1 MEDLLK
7 YWNTNLQW
15 PKIIAFEPWK
25 ITTGDYIADRN
36 TEENYEYAK
45 LFAAMAVVIPDN
57 GYILYA
63 DNNDDWDGG
72 DHQHAYYD
80 FYLTDFGKPTSGM
93 VEVVEG
99 VAYKQFEKGVI
110 VYNRT
115 LSEAEVTLPNGKK
128 FKVGPVEGLFLEGY

>member
-25 ITTGDYIADRN
+25 ITTGDYVVDRN
-36 TEENYEYAK
+36 TEENYKYAK
-45 LFAAMAVVIPDN
+45 LFAAMAIVIPDN

-80 FYLTDFGKPTSGM
+80 FYLTDLGKPTSGM

-99 VAYKQFEKGVI
+99 VAYKQYEKGII

-115 LSEAEVTLPNGKK
+115 ISEVDVTLPSGKQ
-128 FKVGPVEGLFLEGY
+128 FKIGPVEGLFLEGY